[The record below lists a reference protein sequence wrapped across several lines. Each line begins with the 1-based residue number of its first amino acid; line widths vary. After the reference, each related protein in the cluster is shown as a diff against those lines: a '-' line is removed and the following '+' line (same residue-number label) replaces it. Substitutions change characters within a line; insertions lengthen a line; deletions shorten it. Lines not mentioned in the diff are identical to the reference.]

1 MALTH
6 IQRGFLYTAANSCGT
21 KLAVMS
27 TLAGATARILL
38 ANGALQST
46 VQHRVLVFCVCHHRK
61 TSTLTVCMIL
71 QVISVKH
78 TYMCIYNVLYYID
91 LLLSKYQV

>member
-38 ANGALQST
+38 ANGALQSP

-78 TYMCIYNVLYYID
+78 SLYVHI
-91 LLLSKYQV
+91 